1 MPYRNHG
8 VEEWAMC
15 VIQGMY
21 SNAWSQIRV
30 NGQYSDAFGMGV
42 DVHQGSVLS
51 PLLFVLV
58 LEAPSTEF
66 STDVPWELLHADDL
80 VLIGGTQENCI
91 YKVKAWKTGM
101 ESKRLYINMK
111 ETKFLGAVSI

>member
-1 MPYRNHG
+1 MR
-8 VEEWAMC
+8 

-21 SNAWSQIRV
+21 SDAWSQIWV
-30 NGQYSDAFGMGV
+30 NGQYRDEFGKGV

-58 LEAPSTEF
+58 LEEPSLEF
-66 STDVPWELLHADDL
+66 STGVPWELLHADDL
-80 VLIGGTQENCI
+80 VLIADTQEDCI
-91 YKVKAWKTGM
+91 SKLKAWKTGM
-101 ESKRLYINMK
+101 ENKGLHINMK